1 MTVALPH
8 RATVA
13 IKLTHRERAKEKK
26 KKKTLA
32 ALRWEEIR
40 AHALWEIK
48 IAPHFCFIIYNACDQ
63 CEWAM
68 RFFFPFSFPF
78 G

>member
-1 MTVALPH
+1 MGYSRQDYGDCGAASPGNSCY
-8 RATVA
+8 
-13 IKLTHRERAKEKK
+13 KTHSPGARKKK

-48 IAPHFCFIIYNACDQ
+48 IAPHFCFIIYNVIYV
-63 CEWAM
+63 
-68 RFFFPFSFPF
+68 
-78 G
+78 

>member
-13 IKLTHRERAKEKK
+13 IKLTHRERAEKK
-26 KKKTLA
+26 TKTLA

-48 IAPHFCFIIYNACDQ
+48 IAPHF
-63 CEWAM
+63 
-68 RFFFPFSFPF
+68 FFFFLLYYLQCMRSM
-78 G
+78 